1 MLCITKYNSG
11 MVTVYLFLFQILL
24 PAFEMAVVKAEK
36 LQTFMDKR
44 VLLQIN
50 HGREVRN
57 YEINLHG
64 LSKSKTHV
72 IRWKAFLKV
81 STHS

>member
-1 MLCITKYNSG
+1 

-57 YEINLHG
+57 YDFNLHDF
-64 LSKSKTHV
+64 SKYKTYF
-72 IRWKAFLKV
+72 KNL
-81 STHS
+81 

>member
-1 MLCITKYNSG
+1 
-11 MVTVYLFLFQILL
+11 
-24 PAFEMAVVKAEK
+24 MAVVKAEK

-50 HGREVRN
+50 HGREVKN
-57 YEINLHG
+57 CEYSLYI
-64 LSKSKTHV
+64 LSISKTHV
-72 IRWKAFLKV
+72 IRWKAFFRV